1 MIFLKNTNNTSNNIG
16 DAGTIVLANENGDR
30 KYVDVETYENNSFD
44 GYEAIG
50 IIVVPASH
58 TEDGQARM
66 MSIDLMSCFEP
77 SIGTKTLNPT
87 NNDNQCKMCWGA
99 YGNDIENLT
108 NYDACV
114 TIGTNDSDLPT
125 EQTPMVSDLGLL
137 ANNIYEVSG
146 GTSTGVTID
155 GMRYVYKTNP
165 YDSQTKWGLYY
176 AGVHG
181 SEMPLL
187 PSPYLE
193 DGSKNELYS
202 LTELNGETIPNFLSD
217 MNGRANT
224 DEILKV
230 RGEKDY
236 TSWKPTYNSTEDYPA
251 ASCCDMY
258 QTVGTNQGDW
268 YLPSAG
274 ELGYLAARSRQ
285 VQDALKAVN
294 GFDLIVEESMGIP
307 SDSEVLSLFY
317 CWSSTEYSSDIAIYY
332 GMSYGNMNN
341 DGKGSRNPVVA
352 FAVA

>member
-1 MIFLKNTNNTSNNIG
+1 M
-16 DAGTIVLANENGDR
+16 
-30 KYVDVETYENNSFD
+30 Y
-44 GYEAIG
+44 
-50 IIVVPASH
+50 
-58 TEDGQARM
+58 
-66 MSIDLMSCFEP
+66 
-77 SIGTKTLNPT
+77 
-87 NNDNQCKMCWGA
+87 WGV

-108 NYDACV
+108 NYDVCV

-125 EQTPMVSDLGLL
+125 EQTPMVSDLGIL

-165 YDSQTKWGLYY
+165 YDSQTKWGSYY
-176 AGVHG
+176 EGEHESG
-181 SEMPLL
+181 IPLL

-236 TSWKPTYNSTEDYPA
+236 TSWKPTYESEEDYPA

-294 GFDLIVEESMGIP
+294 GFGLIVEESMGIP
-307 SDSEVLSLFY
+307 SDSEVLSLFD
-317 CWSSTEYSSDIAIYY
+317 CWSSTEYTSGYAVIYSMY
-332 GMSYGNMNN
+332 GGFMDYTTKFGI
-341 DGKGSRNPVVA
+341 NPVVA